1 MFNFLKNREESDKK
15 ATQKNTQTKSN
26 SVQKENSQGGSVGS
40 SLKKWVNSSEEIAD
54 KDIKNKNKAQKTSGA
69 SNSDPKIREHK
80 HSHGRGL

>member
-1 MFNFLKNREESDKK
+1 MFDFKKKREELSQK

-26 SVQKENSQGGSVGS
+26 SVQNENSQGGSIGN

-54 KDIKNKNKAQKTSGA
+54 NDIKDKTEAQKTSGA

-80 HSHGRGL
+80 HSHGHGL